1 MTNSIVPAVTAEDRV
16 AAIAYGLWLEE
27 GRPEGRAEAH
37 WFKALE
43 LVNAEAP
50 AGSASDKPKRKA
62 ASVAAKKPAPR
73 KRS

>member
-1 MTNSIVPAVTAEDRV
+1 MSMNSSMSASSPDDRV
-16 AAIAYGLWLEE
+16 AALAYALWLDE

-43 LVNAEAP
+43 SVNAETQAE
-50 AGSASDKPKRKA
+50 KPPVRKRKA
-62 ASVAAKKPAPR
+62 QPTAKKAAPR